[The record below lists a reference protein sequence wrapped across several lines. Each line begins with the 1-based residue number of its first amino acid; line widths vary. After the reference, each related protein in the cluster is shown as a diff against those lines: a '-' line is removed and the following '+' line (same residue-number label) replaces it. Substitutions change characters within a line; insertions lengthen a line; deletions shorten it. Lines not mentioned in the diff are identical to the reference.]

1 MDYKTILEQQRK
13 FFESNKTKDLHF
25 RINILKNL
33 KTVLKNNENL
43 LYEAIYA
50 DFKKSDFE
58 TYATEIG
65 ILYNDINLAIR
76 KIRSWSRSKRVSTN
90 LINLP
95 SKSFIKPEPY
105 GVCLIIG
112 AWNYPYQLS
121 FAPAIAAIAAGNTVI
136 LKPSELSSNTS
147 ALMSKLI
154 NNNFSPEIFHVIE
167 GGVNETTELL
177 KEKFDKIFFTGS
189 VSVGKIVYQAAAKN
203 LTPITLELGG
213 KSPAFVFTDTN
224 LNVTAKRLVWGK
236 FLNAGQTCIAPDYVL
251 VENKIKDAFLQA
263 IKKQID
269 DFKYSITN
277 KNHVQIINS
286 KNFERLVNLID
297 KSKLFCGGEY
307 NESERYISPTVLHDI
322 DFSHPIMNDEVFGPI
337 LPVIAFDNITDT
349 LQKIKS
355 LPKPLACYIFTKNKK
370 TKKNILNNISF
381 GGGAINDTIM
391 HISNPNLPFG
401 GVGNSGIGNYHGEAG
416 FRAFSHYKSIL
427 AKPFGFEPKLKYP
440 PYTKSKMKWMKRLL
454 R

>member
-224 LNVTAKRLVWGK
+224 LNVTA
-236 FLNAGQTCIAPDYVL
+236 
-251 VENKIKDAFLQA
+251 
-263 IKKQID
+263 
-269 DFKYSITN
+269 
-277 KNHVQIINS
+277 
-286 KNFERLVNLID
+286 
-297 KSKLFCGGEY
+297 
-307 NESERYISPTVLHDI
+307 
-322 DFSHPIMNDEVFGPI
+322 
-337 LPVIAFDNITDT
+337 
-349 LQKIKS
+349 
-355 LPKPLACYIFTKNKK
+355 
-370 TKKNILNNISF
+370 
-381 GGGAINDTIM
+381 
-391 HISNPNLPFG
+391 
-401 GVGNSGIGNYHGEAG
+401 
-416 FRAFSHYKSIL
+416 
-427 AKPFGFEPKLKYP
+427 
-440 PYTKSKMKWMKRLL
+440 
-454 R
+454 